1 MKKLSLFMLIISAL
15 FITNSVLTAQ
25 DINSVSEGYNFTPV
39 KEIKYTPVK
48 NQNRSGTCWSYSG
61 IGFLECELL
70 RMNKGEYDLSDM
82 WIVNKAYCDK
92 ADVYVRM
99 HGNYNFG
106 GGGAFFDVFN
116 MIRKYG
122 IVPEE
127 IYSGAGYGEELPVHG
142 ELDALLKAYVDV
154 VVTNPNKKLST
165 AWKKG
170 YNAIVDAYLGAT
182 PETFTYKGVNYT
194 PITFAN
200 SLGINFDDYISITS
214 YTHHPFYTK
223 FAVEIPDNWAME
235 ESYNL
240 PLEEML
246 QVMNYAVDNGY
257 SIAWGS
263 DVSDKGFNW
272 KKGIAIVPDKVFSST
287 DGSDQARW
295 EKLSQ
300 NEKEKELYTF
310 ERPGKEK
317 VITQEMRQIAFD
329 NYTTTD
335 DHGMVIV
342 GKAVDQIGNPY
353 FIVKNSWG
361 LGSSNP
367 YNGLFYASE
376 SFVKMQTI
384 NIIVHKNAI
393 PKEILKKLEI
403 K

>member
-1 MKKLSLFMLIISAL
+1 MKKLSLIMLILSAL
-15 FITNSVLTAQ
+15 LITSNILTAQ
-25 DINSVSEGYNFTPV
+25 ETATKSEGYTFTPL

-48 NQNRSGTCWSYSG
+48 NQNRSGTCWSFSG

-92 ADVYVRM
+92 ADIYVRM
-99 HGNYNFG
+99 HGNYNFS

-127 IYSGAGYGEELPVHG
+127 IYTGAGYGEELPVHG

-154 VVTNPNKKLST
+154 VVSNPNKKLST

-170 YNAIVDAYLGAT
+170 YNAIVDAYLGSA
-182 PETFTYKGVNYT
+182 PESFTYNGVNYT
-194 PITFAN
+194 PVTFAN
-200 SLGINFDDYISITS
+200 SLGLNFDDYISITS
-214 YTHHPFYTK
+214 FTHHPYYTK
-223 FAVEIPDNWAME
+223 FALEIPDNWEME

-240 PLEEML
+240 PLDEML

-257 SIAWGS
+257 SVAWGS

-272 KKGIAIVPDKVFSST
+272 KKGVAIVPDKTFSST

-300 NEKEKELYTF
+300 NEKDKELYTF

-317 VITQEMRQIAFD
+317 EITQEMRQIAFD

-335 DHGMVIV
+335 DHGMVII
-342 GKAVDQIGNPY
+342 GKAVDQIGNSY

-393 PKEILKKLEI
+393 PKEILKKLGI

>member
-1 MKKLSLFMLIISAL
+1 MKKLSLILLILSVL
-15 FITNSVLTAQ
+15 LITSSVLTAQ
-25 DINSVSEGYNFTPV
+25 ETTPESEGYTFTSL

-48 NQNRSGTCWSYSG
+48 NQNRSGTCWSFSG

-92 ADVYVRM
+92 ADIYIRM

-127 IYSGAGYGEELPVHG
+127 IYNGAGYGEDLPVHG

-154 VVTNPNKKLST
+154 VVSNPNKKLST

-170 YNAIVDAYLGAT
+170 YNAIVDAYLGSA

-194 PITFAN
+194 PLTFAN
-200 SLGINFDDYISITS
+200 SLGLNLDDYISITS
-214 YTHHPFYTK
+214 FTHHPYYTK
-223 FAVEIPDNWAME
+223 FALEIPDNWEME

-240 PLEEML
+240 PLNEML

-257 SIAWGS
+257 SVAWGS

-272 KKGIAIVPDKVFSST
+272 KKGVAIVPDKTFGST

-300 NEKEKELYTF
+300 NEKDKELYTF

-317 VITQEMRQIAFD
+317 EITQEMRQIAFD

-393 PKEILKKLEI
+393 PKEILKKLGI